1 MTGICGCYIHSD
13 STHRGG
19 GTRWQRSRRPK
30 FRLVPG
36 IQLDRDQT
44 ILNTYELNRRSKKRI
59 AATLWTEKQPLSG
72 RLQNGGLEIIL
83 LVATG
88 PEARQRNSANV
99 PQKATPR
106 RGRLG

>member
-72 RLQNGGLEIIL
+72 RSVSLVSRSNFLHQNTMCPAG
-83 LVATG
+83 
-88 PEARQRNSANV
+88 
-99 PQKATPR
+99 
-106 RGRLG
+106 